1 MLLAAALLLCRPGA
15 AGAQQDAAT
24 PAAATAGAQQ
34 AIAATKQAPPFVMR
48 DPNGTW
54 RGLAVDLW
62 QAVAAEAGIDYAFQE
77 VTIPELLDGVADQRF
92 LIGVAPLTI
101 TRVREEKVDFS
112 NPFYTTGWSIAVPH
126 QKERPIIL
134 QVLEGLFSVAFLLAV
149 LGLAAVLAGA
159 GFLLWMFE
167 RRRNREQFGGSAH
180 RGLGHAFWWAAVT
193 MTTVGYGDKAP
204 VTLGGRI
211 VALVWM
217 FASILL
223 ISTFTAAIA
232 SSLTAS
238 QLQGRVKGLS
248 DLAHVRTGTLGD
260 SASEEFLRER
270 AISPVLFPSAEAG
283 LQALA
288 DDRIDAFLHDA
299 PILRYRAA
307 HDFAGQVS
315 VLPATYGRQDYGFIV
330 PQGSGLREP
339 VNRALMG
346 VLESTY
352 WDELLSRYQMPE

>member
-149 LGLAAVLAGA
+149 LGL
-159 GFLLWMFE
+159 
-167 RRRNREQFGGSAH
+167 
-180 RGLGHAFWWAAVT
+180 
-193 MTTVGYGDKAP
+193 
-204 VTLGGRI
+204 
-211 VALVWM
+211 
-217 FASILL
+217 
-223 ISTFTAAIA
+223 
-232 SSLTAS
+232 
-238 QLQGRVKGLS
+238 
-248 DLAHVRTGTLGD
+248 
-260 SASEEFLRER
+260 
-270 AISPVLFPSAEAG
+270 
-283 LQALA
+283 
-288 DDRIDAFLHDA
+288 
-299 PILRYRAA
+299 RAA
-307 HDFAGQVS
+307 HTNRKMKMTIRAWSCAVCAAANMS
-315 VLPATYGRQDYGFIV
+315 MVVLIAFI
-330 PQGSGLREP
+330 SGKVAAKMR
-339 VNRALMG
+339 
-346 VLESTY
+346 
-352 WDELLSRYQMPE
+352 